1 MPVTIFTTISELNA
15 YVASQIAANG
25 TNAITGPVAQE
36 VLQSINLSLLEIVS
50 SLPGQTVNAFDP
62 WDGGTT
68 YTGGEEVVV
77 RHEDKLW
84 LFVSGSNSLGTE
96 PGTNGLVWQQ
106 INAVQ
111 LAHFRNQDQ
120 FLDQGGPNQVSAFQL
135 RRLLSLRQS
144 WGYPVDDVATEPVG
158 GEPIG
163 YAYAVQSPANG
174 GFAGHEGDRAEMTV
188 TGWSFQTGEQ
198 GDTYYVRNLNAI
210 ASFVGAGFTV
220 LALSLP
226 ALAEV
231 LAAGASTGAESILL
245 DTPTTDGY
253 VQVFHNAAGALNLPL
268 DTAHQIIVSVG
279 ADADIGVVPSGRMGL
294 RFISLGGSGG
304 PHALTWSVA
313 MWKASTVTLPS
324 SIANGQQLLVTVRNQ
339 FGLGAIITSCEEVV
353 SISP

>member
-25 TNAITGPVAQE
+25 SNAITGPIAQE
-36 VLQSINLSLLEIVS
+36 VLQSINLSLLEIMN
-50 SLPGQTVNAFDP
+50 SLPGQTVNVFDP

-68 YTGGEEVVV
+68 YTGGQEVVV
-77 RHEDKLW
+77 QHNNKLW

-120 FLDQGGPNQVSAFQL
+120 FLDQSGPNQVSAFQL

-163 YAYAVQSPANG
+163 YAYAVQSPAAG
-174 GFAGHEGDRAEMTV
+174 DFTGHEGGRAEMTI
-188 TGWSFQTGEQ
+188 TGWSFQVGEQ
-198 GDTYYVRNLNAI
+198 GDTHYVRNLHAI
-210 ASFVGAGFTV
+210 ASSDGAWFTV
-220 LALSLP
+220 LSLSLP
-226 ALAEV
+226 SLAEV
-231 LAAGASTGAESILL
+231 LAAGASTGVESIEI

-253 VQVFHNAAGALNLPL
+253 AQMNHNSAGTVALPL
-268 DTAHQIIVSVG
+268 DSAPAVVVNIAADAQISKVSVM
-279 ADADIGVVPSGRMGL
+279 GRLGL
-294 RFISLGGSGG
+294 RHITLVGGTGT
-304 PHALTWSVA
+304 HALTWALAWYKLS
-313 MWKASTVTLPS
+313 SVTLPTT
-324 SIANGQQLLVTVRNQ
+324 IAGGQTYMLTVRSHA
-339 FGLGAIITSCEEVV
+339 FIGDVILSCDEVV
-353 SISP
+353 SV

>member
-1 MPVTIFTTISELNA
+1 MPVTIYTTISELNA

-25 TNAITGPVAQE
+25 NNAITGPIAQE
-36 VLQSINLSLLEIVS
+36 VLQSITLSLLEIVN

-68 YTGGEEVVV
+68 YTGGQEVVV
-77 RHEDKLW
+77 KHDNKLW

-174 GFAGHEGDRAEMTV
+174 DFTGHEGDRAEMTV

-210 ASFVGAGFTV
+210 ASFDGAGFTV
-220 LALSLP
+220 LSLSLP

-245 DTPTTDGY
+245 ATPTTDSLA
-253 VQVFHNAAGALNLPL
+253 QLNHNSPGTVALPMDSAPSMLVN
-268 DTAHQIIVSVG
+268 VG
-279 ADADIGVVPSGRMGL
+279 AAAEINKVNLAGRFGMRYVTL
-294 RFISLGGSGG
+294 VGSGST
-304 PHALTWSVA
+304 HALTWPSA
-313 MWKASTVTLPS
+313 WKKCAGVTLPS
-324 SIANGQQLLVTVRNQ
+324 SIDAGQTYLLALRTH
-339 FGLGAIITSCEEVV
+339 FGIGDVIVSCEEVV
-353 SISP
+353 NV